1 MNFKINNIFV
11 FLNKEQKINSILLI
25 FLMLIAVLIELF
37 SLGTIVVIINTFLE
51 MGNSMGSQGGYF
63 EKFLADFKNS
73 FSLKSIISI
82 LLFAFSLRFL
92 ILIFAS
98 WMESKFIAGLREKL
112 TLNLYNN
119 FLFRD
124 PMKIF
129 KKNSSE
135 YIRNF
140 NDEVNN
146 VMLFYHSIIKF
157 VLDLILLTG
166 LLIFLFIYNY
176 KISFFIVI
184 FFFTIGTLYYNAVK
198 NKLVNW
204 ANIALENRKK
214 KIQFINETFAAI
226 KEIKIYSI
234 EKYFLKR
241 FSLQNT
247 SLSKIFFKNSF
258 IAALPRHSLEY
269 ILFLSIIFLIF
280 FLNSNNF
287 SQASIIQILAVYT
300 LVSFR
305 ITPII
310 SRILVSSQNIKFSVP
325 SFKKLYVEYKQP
337 IHTKNKNRN
346 KFKYIKS
353 LTIKIK
359 NFKYDNGQGAILKD
373 ISINVPKGAKI
384 GIVGPSGSGKSTI
397 IDIICGLK
405 KAGKNSVKVDGKC
418 ILDNINDWQNNIG
431 YIPQDIV
438 ILNQSVKENILFGFS
453 NKECSNKKILGI
465 LNRVSLSQFIKKLPG
480 GLSHIIKQDGKN
492 ISGGEKQR
500 IAIARSLIKNPE
512 IIVLDEATSGLDTFT
527 EAKIYQTIKKLRKT
541 AIIVSHRVNSLN
553 FCDKIYHLKN
563 GKAHL
568 LKNIK

>member
-25 FLMLIAVLIELF
+25 FLMLIAALIELF

-184 FFFTIGTLYYNAVK
+184 FFFTIGTLYYSAVK

-438 ILNQSVKENILFGFS
+438 ILNQSVKENILSGFS

-480 GLSHIIKQDGKN
+480 GLSHTIKQDGKN

-568 LKNIK
+568 LRNIK